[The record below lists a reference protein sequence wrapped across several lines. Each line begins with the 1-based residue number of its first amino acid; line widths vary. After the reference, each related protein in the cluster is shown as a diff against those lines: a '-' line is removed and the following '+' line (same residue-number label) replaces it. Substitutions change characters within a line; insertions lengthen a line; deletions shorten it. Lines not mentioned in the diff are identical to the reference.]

1 MATWQTQIKQIS
13 MAIAVIMGLVMVLNL
28 GLGEVVQVIVDPA
41 DAENPLDANTLA
53 AFGGQVDFID
63 RVAVGGIAVT
73 LLGSAGL
80 GILTHSRGNPAF
92 INTTLKYAPT
102 ILGLVAF
109 TAFSTEVWDLL
120 SGDRVWA
127 DYTDGANSYIA
138 FLAASMVA
146 GIVSL
151 FRN

>member
-1 MATWQTQIKQIS
+1 
-13 MAIAVIMGLVMVLNL
+13 MAIAVIMGIVMVLNI
-28 GLGEVVQVIVDPA
+28 GVGEVLQTVVDPA
-41 DAENPLDANTLA
+41 DPENPLDANTLA

-80 GILTHSRGNPAF
+80 GILTTSKNNPVF
-92 INTTLKYAPT
+92 LNTTLKFAPT
-102 ILGLVAF
+102 ILGLIAF
-109 TAFSTEVWDLL
+109 TAFSTEVFDLL